1 MPTYIRVCRLTK
13 AGMNMADRPA
23 DLFGQIKGTLEGS
36 DCTLVHAW
44 VTIGAYDFVSVV
56 DAPSEAAM
64 KKAAEATNRLGYY
77 TVRSVSAYTVD
88 SFVKWADGEFSPFLQ
103 QWMNERKKA
112 RGIR

>member
-1 MPTYIRVCRLTK
+1 MPTYIRLCRLTS
-13 AGMNMADRPA
+13 AGMAMADRPA
-23 DLFGQIKGTLEGS
+23 ELFGKIRGTLEGAE
-36 DCTLVHAW
+36 CKLIHAW

-56 DAPSEAAM
+56 EAPSAEAM
-64 KKAAEATNRLGYY
+64 KKATDATNRLGYY